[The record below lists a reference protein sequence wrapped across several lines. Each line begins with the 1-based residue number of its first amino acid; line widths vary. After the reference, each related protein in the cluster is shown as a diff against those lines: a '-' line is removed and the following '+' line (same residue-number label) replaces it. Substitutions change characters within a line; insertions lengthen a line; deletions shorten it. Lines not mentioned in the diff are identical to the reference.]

1 MATRIRFQRP
11 QDLRS
16 HGRMTKGKF
25 SVLPKGRL
33 VDRVQF
39 LTLAA
44 PEVTVL
50 LGSMPFLNT
59 NLG

>member
-1 MATRIRFQRP
+1 
-11 QDLRS
+11 
-16 HGRMTKGKF
+16 MTKGKF